1 MSLPACTEENCTHIV
16 YNQDATR
23 VCSLSGLCFGQK
35 LCDRFAIGSC
45 SGGMS
50 GIGTVNTTESIFIH
64 ENKRD
69 QQIGNKVLTEIQI
82 VNWVSSLIGSG
93 EKESFVRLLSKRI
106 KLLWDEVVRISEQE
120 SILIR
125 RNYRRCVTVA
135 VVVSLKEGMSAR
147 SGVIVH
153 AHGNTIGGVA
163 YNKRTPCLAK
173 NIGISDMRAG
183 QRILKTVFD
192 TIKCKCIIKLY

>member
-1 MSLPACTEENCTHIV
+1 MPCTEESCTHIV

-35 LCDRFAIGSC
+35 LCDRFASSSC

-50 GIGTVNTTESIFIH
+50 GIGTVNSAETLFIH

-69 QQIGNKVLTEIQI
+69 QQIGNKVLPEAQI
-82 VNWVSSLIGSG
+82 SNWVSSLVGD
-93 EKESFVRLLSKRI
+93 ESFVKILSKQI
-106 KLLWDEVVRISEQE
+106 KLLWDEIVQISVEE
-120 SILIR
+120 GIVIR

-135 VVVSLKEGMSAR
+135 VVVSLGSGMSAR
-147 SGVIVH
+147 SGIIVH
-153 AHGNTIGGVA
+153 AHDKRIGGVA
-163 YNKRTPCLAK
+163 YNKRTPLIAQ

-183 QRILKTVFD
+183 QRILKTIFD
-192 TIKCKCIIKLY
+192 KVKCKSVIKL